1 MTKPVADLASAFP
14 RGRILPGG
22 PSRHR
27 SVHVIERNA
36 LAYRRMWYV
45 FLTGFF
51 EPLLYLLSIGVG
63 VGALVGRLP
72 GPAGRS
78 VTYEAFVAP
87 GLLAAAAMNGSVFDT
102 TFNFFVKYKYAGT
115 YDAML
120 ATPLGVGDVA
130 QGEVGWAL
138 LRGTVYA
145 AAFLLTM
152 AALGL
157 VASPWGVLAVPAAV
171 LIGYGFAGLGL
182 AATTWMRSFVD
193 FDFVN
198 LALVPLFLFSATF
211 FPLSRYPDAVAWVV
225 RLTPLYQGVNLE
237 RSLVLGDIRWTLLVP
252 AVYLGALGWG
262 GVRVA
267 SSRLARLL
275 QP

>member
-1 MTKPVADLASAFP
+1 MTKSLAELASAVP
-14 RGRILPGG
+14 RGRILPVG
-22 PSRHR
+22 PSRRR

-72 GPAGRS
+72 GPGGRP

-130 QGEVGWAL
+130 LGEVGWAL

-157 VASPWGVLAVPAAV
+157 VGSPWGVLAVPAAV
-171 LIGYGFAGLGL
+171 LIGYAFAGLGL

-211 FPLSRYPDAVAWVV
+211 FPLSRYPNGVAWVV

-237 RSLVLGDIRWTLLVP
+237 RSLVLGDVRWTLLVP

-267 SSRLARLL
+267 SARLARLL

>member
-1 MTKPVADLASAFP
+1 
-14 RGRILPGG
+14 
-22 PSRHR
+22 
-27 SVHVIERNA
+27 
-36 LAYRRMWYV
+36 
-45 FLTGFF
+45 
-51 EPLLYLLSIGVG
+51 
-63 VGALVGRLP
+63 
-72 GPAGRS
+72 
-78 VTYEAFVAP
+78 
-87 GLLAAAAMNGSVFDT
+87 
-102 TFNFFVKYKYAGT
+102 
-115 YDAML
+115 
-120 ATPLGVGDVA
+120 
-130 QGEVGWAL
+130 VGWAL

-211 FPLSRYPDAVAWVV
+211 FPLSRYPNGVAWVV

>member
-1 MTKPVADLASAFP
+1 
-14 RGRILPGG
+14 
-22 PSRHR
+22 
-27 SVHVIERNA
+27 
-36 LAYRRMWYV
+36 MWYV

-72 GPAGRS
+72 GPGGRP

-130 QGEVGWAL
+130 LGEVGWAL

-157 VASPWGVLAVPAAV
+157 VASPWGALAVPAAV

-211 FPLSRYPDAVAWVV
+211 FPLSRYPNGVAWVV

-237 RSLVLGDIRWTLLVP
+237 RSLVLGDVRWTLLVP

-267 SSRLARLL
+267 SARLARLL